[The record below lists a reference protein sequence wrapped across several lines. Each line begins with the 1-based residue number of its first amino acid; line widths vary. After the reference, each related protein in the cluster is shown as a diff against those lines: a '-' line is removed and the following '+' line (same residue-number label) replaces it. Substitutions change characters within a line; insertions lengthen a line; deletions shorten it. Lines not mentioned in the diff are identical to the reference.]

1 MAVRLSFCFALTF
14 ALASVT
20 SPALAI
26 RLAPGDLLVVDATN
40 QKILHVDPNTGAV
53 DDFAPRGG
61 FSNLISTPRGI
72 ASSPEGQVYVT
83 NYDGATLV
91 QIDAATGAQQILEF
105 FSSGI
110 GGPLDL
116 GTHPAGVAVS
126 PAAPGTGGFRDVYV
140 SSQGALYRVE
150 RTLFDTTSAMT
161 PYPSGHE
168 SSNGLFLALYA
179 SGVVQGYIGV
189 GQSVLQFN
197 GGTISTLIDLIG
209 EISGLAWMPFSP
221 FVSRANTTCPSSS
234 NGVAEIAYDQFF
246 FQYVAQ
252 DFATGG
258 DLACPGALAATP
270 PDAPVPYFYA
280 IDVGSNPPRIV
291 RVETAGSPPPTEIV
305 ATLPGSASYP
315 ALAVY
320 VPEPA
325 TLPDVE
331 VALAG
336 IATLAI
342 ARRRVRG

>member
-1 MAVRLSFCFALTF
+1 
-14 ALASVT
+14 
-20 SPALAI
+20 
-26 RLAPGDLLVVDATN
+26 
-40 QKILHVDPNTGAV
+40 
-53 DDFAPRGG
+53 

-280 IDVGSNPPRIV
+280 IDVGSNP
-291 RVETAGSPPPTEIV
+291 
-305 ATLPGSASYP
+305 LPGPRGVRTRARYVARRRGRARRNRDARDRAAP
-315 ALAVY
+315 GARVTRLAWVRGAARAIGRARGQAER
-320 VPEPA
+320 VTRFRA
-325 TLPDVE
+325 G
-331 VALAG
+331 VAPRRAQR
-336 IATLAI
+336 
-342 ARRRVRG
+342 RRRVRAPQCPAPARRRSPRRRSLRRRCSPPRG